1 MFSSTGHD
9 GQAFC
14 HAPQTSFEKHCMC
27 NNVICPSSV
36 FKLEPTFQLIVL
48 NMCNTDL
55 ECVRDDYGSY
65 TVFPYNGGITGA
77 DPAL

>member
-1 MFSSTGHD
+1 ML
-9 GQAFC
+9 
-14 HAPQTSFEKHCMC
+14 EKHCMC